1 MAFSNATTTVG
12 SSALPATFR
21 AEVILVFRLFLG
33 VCFLV
38 GIPGNALV
46 IWTIVAQLRQH
57 STTIRLL
64 LHLAVADLL
73 ALLTLPLW
81 IFVFGGHWVLGSG
94 LCRLVTYLVYLCMY
108 ASVFLITLISLHR
121 CLALRCPLAWQ
132 QWQRPKVVS
141 GVVGATWALAAG
153 CAGPVLVFLVPV
165 EPSGQGRCP
174 RQVYDSGAQRL
185 AVNVTETLF
194 GFIFPLS
201 ILLVCST
208 CVARGVRQVR
218 SPRGGRAERL
228 VAAVVVAF
236 FVCWAPFHI
245 CNLTVISSLLL
256 EPSAAALALSLQKAV
271 EAHRPLATALAF
283 FSSSLNPVLYAFFA
297 CHFRKGLRATQ
308 LAKFFGQMNEP
319 REEEPLPKSP
329 GDGRLGTATVM

>member
-208 CVARGVRQVR
+208 CVARGVRQ
-218 SPRGGRAERL
+218 
-228 VAAVVVAF
+228 
-236 FVCWAPFHI
+236 
-245 CNLTVISSLLL
+245 
-256 EPSAAALALSLQKAV
+256 KAV